1 MATKKEIDAGKV
13 TDEQKALS
21 IAMFCYLYEIGKTLY
36 YRLKAMGKG
45 PPEILIGGAI
55 RILVEDAND
64 WDRERKAELA
74 NDTEGR
80 AFRVARAKKA
90 AAARKTAQQ
99 KKRPGVSRGVER

>member
-1 MATKKEIDAGKV
+1 MATKKELEAGYVAVEK
-13 TDEQKALS
+13 KALS
-21 IAMFCYLYEIGKTLY
+21 IAEFCHLYGISNTTY
-36 YRLKAMGKG
+36 HRLKAMGKG

-80 AFRVARAKKA
+80 AFRVDRAKKA
-90 AAARKTAQQ
+90 AKSRKTA
-99 KKRPGVSRGVER
+99 